1 MSFAKLAGDNPF
13 LLWLLH
19 LNNVGAVDLRANG
32 SSGAKDILLNA
43 QGGRRFGISKID
55 GLPYLGYVDQDQ
67 SALESVKWTTSAI
80 LYDKRDQDWIAL
92 SSADARMDTTQAMN
106 PVPLRLFIP
115 ITTGRLAAW
124 KEIGPKELAIGKMAR
139 NEKGETT
146 MSASPFRK
154 LPLKVS

>member
-19 LNNVGAVDLRANG
+19 LNNVGAVDIRQGKA
-32 SSGAKDILLNA
+32 GAKDILLNA
-43 QGGRRFGISKID
+43 QGGRRFGVSHID
-55 GLPYLGYVDQDQ
+55 GIPYLGYVDRDQ
-67 SALESVKWTTSAI
+67 SAIEAVKWTTSAI
-80 LYDKRDQDWIAL
+80 LYRKRDQDWIAL

-115 ITTGRLAAW
+115 ITTGRLDGW
-124 KEIGPKELAIGKMAR
+124 RDIGPKELAIGLMSR

-146 MSASPFRK
+146 MAASPFRK